1 MGASLTSCNN
11 KTTATDLSS
20 DSIASEVPDIGISV
34 GASDIEAIEQYLVSE
49 IGKNYAEAE
58 YCVPLLRIVNKEE
71 QEDGEILVWGDYC
84 VFNYNLVGDTLKCV
98 SGGNHPGLMHV
109 CLADDNLHFVVTAFE
124 QVEDGAGN
132 LESAKRI
139 FGDNARSIF
148 VAPPSIAEL
157 RKRLINRATDAP
169 EKIEERVAK
178 ASSEME
184 KASYF
189 DTVIVNDNL
198 EKAKMELLNEVSTF
212 LAEE

>member
-1 MGASLTSCNN
+1 MRKSQMMFAVLILMGASLTSCNN

-20 DSIASEVPDIGISV
+20 DSIASEVPDIGSSV

-139 FGDNARSIF
+139 FGDKYENYKDLCSDVEGREMDRADRLAYYVETHNLPATMYQDYGWPARQL
-148 VAPPSIAEL
+148 P
-157 RKRLINRATDAP
+157 K
-169 EKIEERVAK
+169 
-178 ASSEME
+178 
-184 KASYF
+184 
-189 DTVIVNDNL
+189 
-198 EKAKMELLNEVSTF
+198 
-212 LAEE
+212 

>member
-1 MGASLTSCNN
+1 MILIFSAPSGAGKSTLINFLLTQRRDLEFSISA
-11 KTTATDLSS
+11 TTRDPRG
-20 DSIASEVPDIGISV
+20 V
-34 GASDIEAIEQYLVSE
+34 EQHGKEYYFITNPEFERLIRDDQLVEWQQVYSGTYYGTLKSE
-49 IGKNYAEAE
+49 IE
-58 YCVPLLRIVNKEE
+58 RI
-71 QEDGEILVWGDYC
+71 
-84 VFNYNLVGDTLKCV
+84 
-98 SGGNHPGLMHV
+98 
-109 CLADDNLHFVVTAFE
+109 
-124 QVEDGAGN
+124 
-132 LESAKRI
+132 ESACHHVVFDVDVEGGINLKRI

-148 VAPPSIAEL
+148 VAPPSVAEL

-212 LAEE
+212 LAGE